1 MKKYSKEEVIKLCKQ
16 CCEIMHEA
24 TLNGDYK
31 ANNKAGEKL
40 IKVFKYFENNREFAM
55 DCIEELI
62 KNDDNVVLKSKM
74 AAFCLALGENINEA
88 EKILYEI
95 SNKKENGIF
104 AFNAKMTLKVWKE
117 EGFLKLY
124 QEN

>member
-1 MKKYSKEEVIKLCKQ
+1 
-16 CCEIMHEA
+16 MHEA

-31 ANNKAGEKL
+31 ANNKAGGKL

-55 DCIEELI
+55 DCIDELI
-62 KNDDNVVLKSKM
+62 KKECVVLKSKM
-74 AAFCLALGENINEA
+74 AAFCLALVENINEA

-117 EGFLKLY
+117 QGCLKLY
-124 QEN
+124 QED